1 MGELSRDLTLY
12 PQKLV
17 NVKVDKGFK
26 WEANLAVGK
35 AKEAAE
41 RELGKAGRVLLRS
54 SGTEP
59 VLRVMVEGEDGAK
72 VEALAAMLAEQVRLA
87 AA

>member
-1 MGELSRDLTLY
+1 MC
-12 PQKLV
+12 
-17 NVKVDKGFK
+17 
-26 WEANLAVGK
+26 K

-41 RELGKAGRVLLRS
+41 RELGTAGRVLLRP

-59 VLRVMVEGEDGAK
+59 VLRVMVEGEDRAK

-87 AA
+87 AV